1 MAIAGCAVVMLAACG
16 SEHAGSSGPAKAASP
31 AVSPAQRAAAEAVSM
46 LTAFHPPPGAT
57 PTGPLKVA
65 LLAQVDHPASPD
77 LVTRTR
83 WYRVPGQPLAVL
95 GWVTLH
101 CPSGMTLDGAGGH
114 GWTPARCGSLRQLP
128 PPASAGM
135 RPGMQFPAVW
145 DDTFSTA
152 AGELLVSVAADGPG
166 EVAIRVDAQVI
177 WLPAKPAAERVPA
190 AAKVVTITHLPGSEP
205 QPAGDVPV
213 TITDPAEVTRIA
225 AIVDGLPVYPPGIMD
240 CPLSDGS
247 GMRLT
252 FRATL
257 SGPALAVVT
266 AQAEGCPSVTVTID
280 GKPMPEL
287 GQAESLEQRVATIA
301 RLPWPAGQLPGA
313 STTPAATPTAP

>member
-1 MAIAGCAVVMLAACG
+1 
-16 SEHAGSSGPAKAASP
+16 
-31 AVSPAQRAAAEAVSM
+31 
-46 LTAFHPPPGAT
+46 
-57 PTGPLKVA
+57 
-65 LLAQVDHPASPD
+65 
-77 LVTRTR
+77 
-83 WYRVPGQPLAVL
+83 
-95 GWVTLH
+95 
-101 CPSGMTLDGAGGH
+101 
-114 GWTPARCGSLRQLP
+114 
-128 PPASAGM
+128 
-135 RPGMQFPAVW
+135 
-145 DDTFSTA
+145 
-152 AGELLVSVAADGPG
+152 
-166 EVAIRVDAQVI
+166 
-177 WLPAKPAAERVPA
+177 VPA